1 MGRARK
7 MVKSEGY
14 RCCTRDM
21 FSKKFRTAGMPNLS
35 TYLINFKVGD
45 YVDIKANSA
54 IQQGMPHKTYHGRTG
69 VICNVTKRAVGVL
82 VNKQVG
88 GRVLAKK
95 IHVRVE
101 HVTKSQCRQQ
111 FLDRVKA
118 NDQAKDAKAAGLP
131 KPNTK
136 RA

>member
-1 MGRARK
+1 MG
-7 MVKSEGY
+7 GY

-21 FSKKFRTAGMPNLS
+21 FSKKFRTAGMPN
-35 TYLINFKVGD
+35 
-45 YVDIKANSA
+45 
-54 IQQGMPHKTYHGRTG
+54 MTYHGRTG
-69 VICNVTKRAVGVL
+69 VIWNVTKRAVGVL

-101 HVTKSQCRQQ
+101 HVTKSACRKQ

-118 NDQAKDAKAAGLP
+118 NDQAKEAAKAAGLP
-131 KPNTK
+131 KPITNAWSEDPRLVSK
-136 RA
+136 

>member
-1 MGRARK
+1 MGEEER

-21 FSKKFRTAGMPNLS
+21 FSRPFRQRGMPNLT
-35 TYLINFKVGD
+35 TYLVNFKVGD

-69 VICNVTKRAVGVL
+69 VVWNVTKRAVGVL

-88 GRVLAKK
+88 GRILAKK
-95 IHVRVE
+95 IHVRIE
-101 HVTKSQCRQQ
+101 HVTKRMV
-111 FLDRVKA
+111 R
-118 NDQAKDAKAAGLP
+118 GP
-131 KPNTK
+131 KPGFQVN
-136 RA
+136 